1 MSVIYVPREAGAG
14 VALDPSQLT
23 GLEAVIERMQGDR
36 QASFHETSVRMANA
50 ARQRFDSIAKAAD
63 PPRRKE
69 IHKLMTQ
76 LTGLDRHLDVSKR
89 VRLDSMTVEQRMD
102 NDGFWFIRELSH
114 ILTGLWTDKKPKN
127 TALELFAP
135 NEAVPAGAREF
146 IARRISEQGEAQV
159 YRGGT
164 NIPRVSLSRDEQIF
178 PIRTLVTSTSHDLF
192 EKMASDFAGF
202 DTASQEMRAA
212 KEILLKK
219 ANTIFW
225 KGDLANGLY
234 GMLNYPY
241 IAEYYSDTPFVASS
255 SADDMIAAL
264 NQAAEYAEVNS
275 GMTLRSDSLV
285 VAPRI
290 YNVLAAKPRSTGTDT
305 TVLSWWQNNNSQGIR
320 NVRKAA
326 ELQAAGPGG
335 EDGLFFYKEGPDGPR
350 ITMPQ
355 PFAVLPMQQVGF
367 QQTTVCYMRI
377 GSVAMQEPG
386 EQVVVWS
393 PAP

>member
-1 MSVIYVPREAGAG
+1 MSVIYVPRENGAG
-14 VALDPSQLT
+14 VPLEPSMLNGLDT
-23 GLEAVIERMQGDR
+23 VIEKLQGDSK
-36 QASFHETSVRMANA
+36 ASFHETSMRLAHA
-50 ARQRFDSIAKAAD
+50 ARERFDSIAKSV
-63 PPRRKE
+63 PKSKRQEMHER
-69 IHKLMTQ
+69 LMEFAK
-76 LTGLDRHLDVSKR
+76 LDRNEAEYKR
-89 VRLDSMTVEQRMD
+89 VRMDSMSKDKRMD

-146 IARRISEQGEAQV
+146 IARRISEQGEANV

-164 NIPRVSLSRDEQIF
+164 NIPRVSLSRDEQTF

-192 EKMASDFAGF
+192 EKMASDYAGF

-241 IAEYYSDTPFVASS
+241 IAEYYSDTPFAASS

-264 NQAAEYAEVNS
+264 NKAAEYAEVNS
-275 GMTLRSDSLV
+275 GMTLRSNAVV

-290 YNVLAAKPRSTGTDT
+290 YNALAAKPRGTTTDT
-305 TVLSWWQNNNSQGIR
+305 TVLNWWLANNSQDIKIM
-320 NVRKAA
+320 RKAP

-335 EDGLFFYKEGPDGPR
+335 EDGLFFYKEGTDGPR

-393 PAP
+393 PL